1 MQRSLGD
8 RTRLVESSSPLR
20 AHLHLL
26 SRRQRQ
32 EQGEECVSDPPPRRP
47 FPSQYHTGSPSFGD
61 ILAMCRLARHR
72 YDLSS
77 PERGGIWIIQGAFRH
92 RTGFLPGA
100 VRIRV
105 ARARGVLEAA
115 ALFRV
120 TDVDERWQ
128 LELVAVRDEADDRAI
143 DAALRCAVRDAGA
156 AGARRLFARM
166 PAGEQHERALRRSGF
181 VPYMDEHVMRFSE
194 KHCGVPDDSVG
205 VRRVHPADEWGVH
218 QLYLEV
224 VPRQVQ
230 YAEAMTSRAWDD
242 LQPLR
247 RGMRRASG
255 WVVEEHGRIRGF
267 ARVSTRE
274 SGQVARLDVLAPPEL
289 RSMVRHLVVTAV
301 REAGTL
307 DGVRC
312 LAVIPGYAQELIPI
326 LEEVGFTD
334 EGLQTAFV
342 CYTTVPSRTH
352 VVAVDLWRHAEAPME
367 PASVPGL
374 GAANARGA
382 TRGDWFHGSGPNP
395 VTGAVDE

>member
-1 MQRSLGD
+1 M
-8 RTRLVESSSPLR
+8 
-20 AHLHLL
+20 
-26 SRRQRQ
+26 
-32 EQGEECVSDPPPRRP
+32 
-47 FPSQYHTGSPSFGD
+47 
-61 ILAMCRLARHR
+61 
-72 YDLSS
+72 
-77 PERGGIWIIQGAFRH
+77 
-92 RTGFLPGA
+92 
-100 VRIRV
+100 RV
-105 ARARGVLEAA
+105 ARADGVVDAA

-120 TDVDERWQ
+120 TGVDERWQ

-143 DAALRCAVRDAGA
+143 DAVLRCAVRDAGA

-166 PAGEQHERALRRSGF
+166 PAGVQHERALRRSGF
-181 VPYMDEHVMRFSE
+181 VPYMAEHVLRLTG
-194 KHCGVPDDSVG
+194 KHEVVPGESVG

-247 RGMRRASG
+247 RGTRRASG
-255 WVVEEHGRIRGF
+255 WVVEDHGRISGF

-274 SGQVARLDVLAPPEL
+274 SGQVARLDILVAPEFRGLARNLIVAALGEAE
-289 RSMVRHLVVTAV
+289 SMS
-301 REAGTL
+301 GM
-307 DGVRC
+307 RC
-312 LAVIPGYAQELIPI
+312 LAVIPGYAQEWISI

-342 CYTTVPSRTH
+342 CYTALPARAN
-352 VVAVDLWRHAEAPME
+352 VVAVDLWRHAETPPE

-374 GAANARGA
+374 GAANTSGV
-382 TRGDWFHGSGPNP
+382 TRGDWFRGSGPDP